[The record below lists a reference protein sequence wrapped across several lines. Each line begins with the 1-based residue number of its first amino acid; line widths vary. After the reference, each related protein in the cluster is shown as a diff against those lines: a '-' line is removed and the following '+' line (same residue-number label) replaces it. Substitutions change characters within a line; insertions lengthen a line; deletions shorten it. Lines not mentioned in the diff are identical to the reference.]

1 MSETIKFQED
11 DWVTVKAETMVEGQ
25 EITPNYMGTVVEID
39 EDGKVYVSFDLYDGG
54 PGEHPSKIFHTFEP
68 SELELY

>member
-1 MSETIKFQED
+1 MSQTFQED

-25 EITPNYMGTVVEID
+25 EMRPIRDMGTVVEID